1 MRLLAAALV
10 STSAL
15 LAPRA
20 PSTRKAITRTTRR
33 HAHVDDEAC
42 RTQLKRRA
50 AIAAFTLSLTQ
61 TANAVELV
69 QPATADDR
77 APTLNW
83 AGGTPFSAT
92 AKQIVDGYY
101 GPEFVTYLSRF
112 LLNFDGDCSNWW
124 AQQERAVPASYDK
137 KRRTAFLAA
146 KFGTFTSSVEYGLR
160 RYPGSSGRKAVL
172 DKLTQQHG
180 FDPERRRHLAL
191 AFTLLAPERQPVRGI
206 KDLLVGVPV
215 YGKRGGGVGALLPP
229 ACAAII

>member
-20 PSTRKAITRTTRR
+20 PAPRKTITRTTRR
-33 HAHVDDEAC
+33 HAHADDEAC

-137 KRRTAFLAA
+137 KRRTAFLA
-146 KFGTFTSSVEYGLR
+146 FCRIRSEEVSR
-160 RYPGSSGRKAVL
+160 
-172 DKLTQQHG
+172 
-180 FDPERRRHLAL
+180 
-191 AFTLLAPERQPVRGI
+191 
-206 KDLLVGVPV
+206 
-215 YGKRGGGVGALLPP
+215 
-229 ACAAII
+229 